1 MLPDACMPPACLYLL
16 DEPHVRVEGGRL
28 ELPTSRPVH
37 LLVYLACQG
46 AWVERESLADLLWPN
61 SAEEEARHNLRV
73 NLHRAKSLPWADGLE
88 VERDRLR
95 FSIKT
100 DVAEF
105 RAALG
110 RADWEAAVKLHRRPF
125 LQGFPWQNTPALEDW
140 AVLERESLLEAWQQ
154 AAQRHADALQ
164 QAQQHPEASRLL
176 AEILRHNLL
185 SEDVLQNYLR
195 AAYLSGL
202 REAALR
208 LYERFVQELEHE
220 LGLEPMRATQELA
233 ASLRRAEPPPMA
245 APKPPPRIPLEVLRP
260 PRLVGRE
267 AGQARLRHSTAL
279 LVHGESGIGK
289 TRLLQEV
296 FPQAPLL
303 RCREGLENLPFY
315 PVLDYLKHHLDTLP
329 DLGPYR
335 EDLARLLPEAYP
347 GFTPPPA
354 EPSSA
359 RARLLEALAR
369 VLAPAG
375 RLLFDDLQ
383 WADESTLELL
393 LYLHNR
399 GQAWVGT
406 YRTHEAGP
414 ALAKVRKALHSSG
427 VEELALEPLENS
439 MVQALLADLVGTP
452 EGPPLFS
459 SWLHRQTGGNPFF
472 ALETLKSL
480 FENGVLRAE
489 GGQWHTDLD
498 EITQDY
504 SELQIPPKVAEVV
517 RRRVGRLSEAAQ
529 RVVQAASV
537 VGEGFTPRLLA
548 EVTGLSDWMVLDG
561 VEEAEQAGMLVGT
574 RFIHDMLQ
582 QGVYQKVPEP
592 RRRAIHAKAAER
604 LESAASPQV
613 VAEHWLRAG
622 EAARAI
628 PFWRIAAKQLTELS
642 LDQEALLLNQ
652 RALQHNTDPRWAPE
666 LQIDIGINLHN
677 LSQEAAAVGLWRNVL
692 ENSPDIQIR
701 ARALTQLAAH
711 HTLIGRL
718 SEARQMLDQVHQMGA
733 FDTLASE
740 HQQEVLRELQ
750 RLAAR
755 EGRFQEALDLAQQR
769 LKYFNQDENSVYLAS
784 LLSEMGTLLVNLGRR
799 EEALKA
805 LERSLAMHQAIGS
818 RDGLMQAAGNLLYYW
833 ITVGEPA
840 RGLVLAEKTLELDIE
855 NSFSHTEAL
864 RNNVANAYARMG
876 EAAKAILHYEI
887 NALRAKNP
895 IWKAAAWAT
904 LARLY
909 QETGRGQ
916 EVMGAV
922 DKAIESIT
930 KVEFDAPRALV
941 LIAALNYG
949 TTGQIQAAHKLI
961 GSLKTEAL
969 PPHLQAQLEQAQAEY
984 DARIQPSKG

>member
-1 MLPDACMPPACLYLL
+1 LYLL
-16 DEPHVRVEGGRL
+16 DEPHVRVGEVRL
-28 ELPTSRPVH
+28 ELTPSRPAY

-46 AWVERESLADLLWPN
+46 AWVERDSLADLLWPD
-61 SAEEEARHNLRV
+61 SPEEEARHNLRV
-73 NLHRAKSLPWADGLE
+73 NLHRARSLPWATGLE

-95 FSIKT
+95 FPIET
-100 DVAEF
+100 DVAQF

-110 RADWEAAVKLHRRPF
+110 RADWAAAVRLHRRPF

-140 AVLERESLLEAWQQ
+140 AALERESLLEAWQN
-154 AAQRHADALQ
+154 AAQRHAEALQ

-185 SEDVLQNYLR
+185 AEDVLQNYMR
-195 AAYLSGL
+195 AAYLAGQ

-208 LYERFVQELEHE
+208 LYERFVQELKHE

-233 ASLRRAEPPPMA
+233 ASLRRAEPLQVA
-245 APKPPPRIPLEVLRP
+245 SPKPPPRIPLEVLRP

-267 AGQARLRHSTAL
+267 AEQARLRDSTAL
-279 LVHGESGIGK
+279 LVHGEPGVGK

-296 FPQAPLL
+296 FPDSPLL
-303 RCREGLENLPFY
+303 RCREGLENVPFY
-315 PVLDYLKHHLDTLP
+315 PVLEYLKAHLEALP

-335 EDLARLLPEAYP
+335 EDLARLLPEVYP

-359 RARLLEALAR
+359 KTRLLEALAR
-369 VLAPAG
+369 ALAPAG

-393 LYLHNR
+393 LYLHSR
-399 GQAWVGT
+399 GQPWTGA
-406 YRTHEAGP
+406 YRTHEVGP
-414 ALAKVRKALHSSG
+414 ALAKAREALRGSG
-427 VEELALEPLENS
+427 AAELALEPLGADA
-439 MVQALLADLVGTP
+439 VQTLLADLIGTP
-452 EGPPLFS
+452 QGPPLFS
-459 SWLHRQTGGNPFF
+459 SWLHGQTGGNPFF
-472 ALETLKSL
+472 ALETLKAL

-504 SELQIPPKVAEVV
+504 SELQIPPRVAEVV
-517 RRRVGRLSEAAQ
+517 RRRVGRLSEPAQ

-537 VGEGFTPRLLA
+537 VGEGFTPRLLS
-548 EVTGLSDWMVLDG
+548 EVTGLSEWVVLEG
-561 VEEAEQAGMLVGT
+561 IEQAEQTGMLAGT
-574 RFIHDMLQ
+574 RFVHDMLR
-582 QGVYQKVPEP
+582 QGVYQGISDS
-592 RRRAIHAKAAER
+592 RRKAVHAKVAER
-604 LESAASPQV
+604 LEPAASPQL
-613 VAEHWLRAG
+613 VAEHWIRAG
-622 EAARAI
+622 DVAKAI
-628 PFWRIAAKQLTELS
+628 TFWRIAARRLTELS
-642 LDQEALLLNQ
+642 FDQEALLLNQ
-652 RALQHNTDPRWAPE
+652 RALQHNTDPRLAQE
-666 LQIDIGINLHN
+666 LQIDIGINLFS
-677 LSQEAAAVGLWRNVL
+677 LSQEAAAVSLWQSVL
-692 ENSPDIQIR
+692 ENSQDIQIR

-711 HTLIGRL
+711 HTLIGQM
-718 SEARQMLDQVHQMGA
+718 SEAKQILDQIHQLGA
-733 FDTLASE
+733 FDTLTRE
-740 HQQEVLRELQ
+740 HQQEVLREMQ
-750 RLAAR
+750 RIAVR
-755 EGRFQEALDLAQQR
+755 EGRFQEALDLAYQR
-769 LKYFNQDENSVYLAS
+769 LKYFNQDENSVQVAS
-784 LLSEMGTLLVNLGRR
+784 LLSEIGTILVNLGRK
-799 EEALKA
+799 EEALEA
-805 LERSLAMHQAIGS
+805 LERSLAMHQTIGS

-840 RGLVLAEKTLELDIE
+840 RGLVLAEKTLELDTE

-922 DKAIESIT
+922 DKAIESIA
-930 KVEFDAPRALV
+930 KVEFAAPRALV

-949 TTGQIQAAHKLI
+949 TTGQIQAAHKLT

-984 DARIQPSKG
+984 DARIQSSKG